1 MSPGNQTI
9 AILCPHRVRE
19 PRDDSMTRR
28 IPSEEDLAA
37 RLIGRSFSS
46 LVVNKLTQDIGSRTD
61 DRLRVNEGELTC
73 LVAILGKTSVEVATL
88 HRHFL
93 LEIVRSS
100 YFVIMSTMRRNMRYN
115 VILSLI
121 DVPYI
126 TSEPQTNTTEHA
138 SPRIKI

>member
-88 HRHFL
+88 LNQGQLVSRIPSPSYRARWALWLMKECHRKY
-93 LEIVRSS
+93 RTYS
-100 YFVIMSTMRRNMRYN
+100 
-115 VILSLI
+115 
-121 DVPYI
+121 
-126 TSEPQTNTTEHA
+126 
-138 SPRIKI
+138 K